1 MCSKYSWRFKSERFQ
16 HDYRY
21 KWIKKNKQES
31 IFHVNVNVN
40 LMEQK
45 VSEVNGGITINVHV
59 SVKNIIYVKK
69 ILSGIQLHAIVKN
82 ENILQVLWMIQW
94 LLVVQL

>member
-1 MCSKYSWRFKSERFQ
+1 
-16 HDYRY
+16 
-21 KWIKKNKQES
+21 
-31 IFHVNVNVN
+31 
-40 LMEQK
+40 MEQK
-45 VSEVNGGITINVHV
+45 VSEVNGGIMINVHV